1 MSFGEKFRRAVKKI
15 KGKLIVSFILWLILV
30 IVFVAPF
37 GLSTSRAVQVNNGDS
52 NPIRFSGE
60 AWEKFFN
67 ELFFDAQ
74 NMVHPIS
81 STISCIKGEANGY
94 FFGTLWKF
102 SLVYLLAVTIGI
114 SKAFPKH
121 EFDGIENGSSD
132 WCQNGEQYQILSNK
146 AGLILAEK
154 NYLPVDKR
162 GNVNVLVVGRFWC
175 W

>member
-1 MSFGEKFRRAVKKI
+1 MSFGEKIRKAINKI

-30 IVFVAPF
+30 IVFVAPT
-37 GLSTSRAVQVNNGDS
+37 GLAFKSAYEVTGDQRWE
-52 NPIRFSGE
+52 NLIKALGTYITKPITAIAKCISGE
-60 AWEKFFN
+60 AE
-67 ELFFDAQ
+67 
-74 NMVHPIS
+74 
-81 STISCIKGEANGY
+81 GY
-94 FFGTLWKF
+94 FWATLWRF
-102 SLVYLLAVTIGI
+102 TLIYIGAVTIGI
-114 SKAFPKH
+114 AKAFPKH

-162 GNVNVLVVGRFWC
+162 GNVNVLVVGRIRC